1 MSQLPLVFE
10 RAARARASRAVEVP
24 EWMGR
29 ILWVRSRGELMKGA
43 GHKYIRRVAAKN
55 PPPKWRYYYSAGG
68 GAGLGHADEITTGAA
83 FKLSHGGQAGHFHVT
98 AELDGDLVRVR
109 HDETGHEVEITRAA
123 LAAMLHREH
132 AALVSG
138 HAAKVKEDLEAVKK
152 HGTAAQRARVE
163 SRARRY
169 QHTRHLAEDAGVG
182 VRPYV
187 SPRERELTPAEA
199 EVRRVAYAI
208 KRAHET
214 PEDTRTAARAM
225 AQAVPALAQL
235 VPIPSSKGDTRAN
248 AALCEQIAGMVHG
261 ASVADVLHRLAPT
274 EPSHQRRK
282 RGLAGHTADA
292 HRFEVTGELDAARPV
307 IFVDNVTTSGA
318 TFEAAGRDVGRG
330 TGVAYA
336 KATSDNPAAPAP
348 TAWRSGA
355 DGHGGAGLRIL
366 SLFSGA
372 GGFDMGLHAGLPH
385 ARTTGLC
392 EIDPYARKV
401 LARAF
406 PGVAQHED
414 VNTLASGEDKPA
426 ERPNMIIGGFPC
438 QDLSA
443 ANVRAKGLSGERSGL
458 YRKMRDIIE
467 GQDPDWVVFE
477 NVPLLRSR
485 GLDVVLMDMQALG
498 YEVTWDSISGAS
510 VGAPHQR
517 DRVFVVCHR
526 PGVKLDW
533 QRPDRELTGHHWQSD
548 PPPLRDSGTHR
559 QTRIAHT
566 VLAGNAVIPQVAEH
580 LGEIIGGSSPGQAEP
595 TGKEIARWTGDAWVS
610 PKGKPVVK
618 FPRAGL
624 LRDGVVYENE
634 HTKQDGGGIREGD
647 KVWVRNTDSAG
658 GGDVYDAEQRLAL
671 DHLTRNTTIP
681 PAMQTTVD
689 ELVSWGIVDKTDK
702 GYTLTGWGEHAVENM
717 SQWTYDGEGGV
728 NDAFLGRVH
737 YVNGDSYDVELPNG
751 DIEPFDEEYVRLM
764 PTVVKSDW
772 KGYGKADSEN
782 TPQYD
787 TGRAGRDRGRQ
798 LMHWVDGY
806 INPKFA
812 EWHMGFPRG
821 HFDVG
826 QAPDDYKP
834 IK

>member
-1 MSQLPLVFE
+1 MKQLSMFG
-10 RAARARASRAVEVP
+10 RADRARASRTAEIP

-43 GHKYIRRVAAKN
+43 GHKYIRRVPTKN
-55 PPPKWRYYYSAGG
+55 PPPRYRYFYSAGG
-68 GAGLGHADEITTGAA
+68 GAGLGHADEIATGAA
-83 FKLSHGGQAGHFHVT
+83 FKLSHGGQDGHFHVV
-98 AELDGDLVRVR
+98 AEGEGDTVRVR

-132 AALVSG
+132 ASLVTA
-138 HAAKVKEDLEAVKK
+138 HAKRAAEDLHAVRR
-152 HGTAAQRARVE
+152 HGTDAQRARVE
-163 SRARRY
+163 ARVLRY
-169 QHTRHLAEDAGVG
+169 QHTAHLAA
-182 VRPYV
+182 P
-187 SPRERELTPAEA
+187 PA
-199 EVRRVAYAI
+199 
-208 KRAHET
+208 
-214 PEDTRTAARAM
+214 
-225 AQAVPALAQL
+225 
-235 VPIPSSKGDTRAN
+235 S
-248 AALCEQIAGMVHG
+248 
-261 ASVADVLHRLAPT
+261 
-274 EPSHQRRK
+274 
-282 RGLAGHTADA
+282 
-292 HRFEVTGELDAARPV
+292 
-307 IFVDNVTTSGA
+307 A
-318 TFEAAGRDVGRG
+318 TKDG
-330 TGVAYA
+330 
-336 KATSDNPAAPAP
+336 P
-348 TAWRSGA
+348 AWRSAA
-355 DGHGGAGLRIL
+355 DGAGGAGLRIL

-372 GGFDMGLHAGLPH
+372 GGFDMGLHAALPH

-467 GQDPDWVVFE
+467 GQNPDWVVFE

-533 QRPDRELTGHHWQSD
+533 QRPDREITGHHWQSD

-624 LRDGVVYENE
+624 LRDGVVYQNE

-658 GGDVYDAEQRLAL
+658 DGDVYDAEQRLAL

-681 PAMQTTVD
+681 RRCRPR
-689 ELVSWGIVDKTDK
+689 
-702 GYTLTGWGEHAVENM
+702 
-717 SQWTYDGEGGV
+717 WTSSCPG
-728 NDAFLGRVH
+728 ASSTR
-737 YVNGDSYDVELPNG
+737 P
-751 DIEPFDEEYVRLM
+751 PR
-764 PTVVKSDW
+764 
-772 KGYGKADSEN
+772 A
-782 TPQYD
+782 TP
-787 TGRAGRDRGRQ
+787 
-798 LMHWVDGY
+798 
-806 INPKFA
+806 
-812 EWHMGFPRG
+812 
-821 HFDVG
+821 
-826 QAPDDYKP
+826 
-834 IK
+834 